1 LNELPQDIDA
11 YIRTRIP
18 EAMPRQAYELL
29 QRASAM
35 SEEQGWELYLVGG
48 YVRDCFLK
56 IPDYDIDIAV
66 VGDAPALARKLA
78 EESGAQ
84 AEIHE
89 PFGTA
94 VLTYEGN
101 TFDLDIV
108 TARSERYS
116 HPGALPII
124 KPGTIADDM
133 ARRDFTV
140 NAMAI
145 RILPGDI
152 GPLFDPHGGL
162 DDMRAGLI
170 RVLHDASFI
179 DDPTRL
185 FRAVKLAVR
194 LGWRIDT
201 HTLELILQAVRDGV
215 LATVSMD
222 RITHELLLI
231 MEEPKAEDTLA
242 ELQKLGLLT
251 NIHPTLRWPYPAG
264 RGIILNSGQL
274 SREQRRDAA
283 LTVIAAEFAGA
294 PEDAE
299 ELARWLRLPAPMVKL
314 MHDVAELIGLWPR
327 LGEEAQM
334 PSVTYRLLH
343 GIDPRA
349 LESAIQIDPLT
360 QDTVPYER
368 LRAYLDRL
376 RHVKTELD
384 GHYLRSTGVAPG
396 AIYRKVLDGMLDAK
410 LDGLLRNRADEEEF
424 VRQILKGEA

>member
-1 LNELPQDIDA
+1 MNQLPQDTNA

-18 EAMPRQAYELL
+18 EALPPHAYELL

-89 PFGTA
+89 AFGTA
-94 VLTYEGN
+94 VLTYEGD

-108 TARSERYS
+108 TARSERYE
-116 HPGALPII
+116 HAGALPII

-162 DDMRAGLI
+162 DDMRSGLI

-194 LGWRIDT
+194 LGWRIET

-251 NIHPTLRWPYPAG
+251 NIHPTFRWPYPAG
-264 RGIILNSGQL
+264 RGII
-274 SREQRRDAA
+274 R
-283 LTVIAAEFAGA
+283 
-294 PEDAE
+294 
-299 ELARWLRLPAPMVKL
+299 
-314 MHDVAELIGLWPR
+314 
-327 LGEEAQM
+327 
-334 PSVTYRLLH
+334 
-343 GIDPRA
+343 
-349 LESAIQIDPLT
+349 
-360 QDTVPYER
+360 
-368 LRAYLDRL
+368 
-376 RHVKTELD
+376 
-384 GHYLRSTGVAPG
+384 
-396 AIYRKVLDGMLDAK
+396 
-410 LDGLLRNRADEEEF
+410 
-424 VRQILKGEA
+424 